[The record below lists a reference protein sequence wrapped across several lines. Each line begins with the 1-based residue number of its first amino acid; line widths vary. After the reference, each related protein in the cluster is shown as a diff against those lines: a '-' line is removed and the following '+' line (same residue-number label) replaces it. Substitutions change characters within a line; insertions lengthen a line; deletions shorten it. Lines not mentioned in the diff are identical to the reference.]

1 MFGLSSDAGLG
12 KWWTE
17 GYFHEAVD
25 KKYEICSPKLYLK
38 SELGASSFWKFVS
51 AQLQMWW

>member
-38 SELGASSFWKFVS
+38 SELGASSF
-51 AQLQMWW
+51 